1 MPDAHRRVGRPV
13 PLHDGLA
20 KVTGKAVYT
29 HDFERPDMLHAAVVR
44 SPWPHAEILG
54 VDVSA
59 ALAAPGVRAV
69 VTGFHDVE
77 RAFLNYG
84 PAFAD
89 RFPLARD
96 RVRFVGEE
104 VAAVAADTLAEAR
117 AAAALIEVRYQPL
130 PAAMTVHES
139 LQDGAPHIHLRD
151 NLPPNVAQESQAVFG
166 EVDAAFQR
174 AHLVLDDVFEHG
186 LVAPVCMETN
196 GAVASF
202 DAETSEMDIWAPTQA
217 PFFVRKEIAHI
228 LGLERDQ
235 VRVRPVVIGGGFGGK
250 SQCPEPIGIAALLSM
265 KAKRPVKLVLTRREE
280 FLSGKTDHGKTMR
293 VRSAFAEDGTV
304 LARHTEF
311 LVDNGAY
318 THMGPA
324 YISAVRQRTCN
335 LYRVGSAGFDGKLVH
350 TNKVSGGS
358 YRGMGAPQI
367 IWAIESQIE
376 QAARRL
382 GKDSLGYRM
391 EIANQPGDETPL
403 GWKIGTCALAECL
416 AEAGRRIGWEAHR
429 RSRPANRGIGFAAM
443 INPSVGV
450 LYPEG
455 NFANVSLQLTE
466 QGRLLLGTQA
476 ADAGT
481 GQNTVLAQMAAERLG
496 CDDALIDVVHMDTE
510 LAPDDLGSAA
520 SRVTFVTGAAALD
533 AGARFDK
540 LLKTRLAERWDVTP
554 DEVMLEADWV
564 HCRGDNARRLPL
576 AKVYELEGDLRVE
589 GHHEIDLPRPDPKT
603 GYGHYAATYGFGAQ
617 AVEIEVDPG
626 TGHVRVLKVVVVQDI
641 GRVINPLTLEGQMH
655 GGIVQG
661 IGMALNEDLV
671 IDHGQPVNATMVNY
685 RVPRMV
691 EAPAIECH
699 FIETNDPTGPLGA
712 KAGGEHSINP
722 TIGAIANAITDATGL
737 YLKSLPM
744 TPQKVLDAL
753 SEGAGPRPARK
764 AWKRP
769 FNAEVAAV
777 RALYPSTVFPLAKKL
792 GAKFSK
798 GRKKVE
804 SFEYR
809 RATSVDEAL
818 ALLNLQ
824 AGRAMVVAGGTD
836 LYVGTR
842 QGIYAPARVV
852 DINAIEAL
860 RTIEMN
866 AGTTRIGAG
875 VTLSEIIEH
884 EALRARHPSLCEGA
898 ELIAT
903 TQIRNVATLAGDL
916 CQEKRCWFFRS
927 AFPCYKFGGMTCPC
941 YAVTGDNRHHSIKG
955 ARRCAAP
962 CIADAA
968 PILNALDAAVEIVGP
983 GGLRSI
989 PLAGF
994 YTWSGETVV
1003 APGELIT
1010 AVTIPH
1016 AGAGAATS
1024 EVFEK
1029 YAQWQGDFA
1038 EASVAIWLAWDQGRL
1053 TTARVAFGGV
1063 SPLPE
1068 RSAAVERALLAGGTS
1083 NEALRAAAEQ
1093 AVHGA
1098 LPLRDNRSK
1107 VDLLVNLTERAAR
1120 RALDRGPG

>member
-1 MPDAHRRVGRPV
+1 MAANVHRRVGQPV
-13 PLHDGLA
+13 PLADGLE
-20 KVTGKAVYT
+20 KVTGSAVYT
-29 HDFERPDMLHAAVVR
+29 HDFELPDMTHAAVVR
-44 SPWPHAEILG
+44 SPWPHAEILE
-54 VDVSA
+54 VDIA
-59 ALAAPGVRAV
+59 MALEAPGVRAIV
-69 VTGFHDVE
+69 SGFHDVE

-89 RFPLARD
+89 RYPLARD

-104 VAAVAADTLAEAR
+104 VAAVAADTLAQAK
-117 AAAALIEVRYQPL
+117 AAAKLIEVRYRPL
-130 PAAMTVHES
+130 PAAMTVHDA
-139 LQDGAPHIHLRD
+139 LAKGAPNIHLRE
-151 NLPPNVAQESQAVFG
+151 NLPPNVAQVSRAEFG
-166 EVDAAFQR
+166 DVDAAFES

-202 DAETSEMDIWAPTQA
+202 NAATNEIDIWAPTQA

-235 VRVRPVVIGGGFGGK
+235 VRVRSVVIGGGFGGK

-265 KAKRPVKLVLTRREE
+265 KAQRPVKLTLSRREE
-280 FLSGKTDHGKTMR
+280 FVSGKTDHGKQMR

-335 LYRVGSAGFDGKLVH
+335 LYRVGAAGFDGKLVH

-367 IWAIESQIE
+367 IWAIESQVE
-376 QAARRL
+376 QAARAL
-382 GKDSLGYRM
+382 GKDSLAYRL

-416 AEAGRRIGWEAHR
+416 AEAGRRIGWEPHR
-429 RSRPANRGIGFAAM
+429 RARKPNRGIGFAAM

-455 NFANVSLQLTE
+455 NFANVSLQLTA

-481 GQNTVLAQMAAERLG
+481 GQNTILAQMASEMMG
-496 CDDALIDVVHMDTE
+496 CDEALIDVVHMDTQ

-520 SRVTFVTGAAALD
+520 SRVTFVTGAAAVD
-533 AGARFDK
+533 AGTRFITE
-540 LLKTRLAERWDVTP
+540 LKSRLGERWGVSP
-554 DEVMLEADWV
+554 DEVALDDGWV
-564 HCRGDNARRLPL
+564 HCRGDNARRLSL
-576 AKVYELEGDLRVE
+576 ETVFELEGDLRVI
-589 GHHEIDLPRPDPKT
+589 GRHEIDLPRPDPKT

-617 AVEIEVDPG
+617 AVEVEVDPS

-661 IGMALNEDLV
+661 IGMALNEEV
-671 IDHGQPVNATMVNY
+671 VMDHGQPVNATMVNY
-685 RVPRMV
+685 RVPRIT
-691 EAPAIECH
+691 ETPSIQCH
-699 FIETNDPTGPLGA
+699 FIETDDPTGPLGA

-722 TIGAIANAITDATGL
+722 TVGAIANAITDATGL

-744 TPQKVLDAL
+744 TPQKILTAL
-753 SEGAGPRPARK
+753 GEGSPQKLARK
-764 AWKRP
+764 PWKRP
-769 FNAEVAAV
+769 FNAEIATV

-798 GRKKVE
+798 GRKQVERFDFKV
-804 SFEYR
+804 
-809 RATSVDEAL
+809 ATSVQQAL
-818 ALLNLQ
+818 DLLNPDE
-824 AGRAMVVAGGTD
+824 GRAMVAAGGTD

-842 QGIYAPARVV
+842 QGIYAPTRVV
-852 DINAIEAL
+852 DINAIDCLQSIDVGPNE
-860 RTIEMN
+860 
-866 AGTTRIGAG
+866 TRIGAG
-875 VTLSEIIEH
+875 VTLSRIIEH
-884 EALRARHPSLCEGA
+884 DALRERHPSLHEGVS
-898 ELIAT
+898 LIAT
-903 TQIRNVATLAGDL
+903 TQVRNVATLVGDL

-941 YAVTGDNRHHSIKG
+941 YAVIGDNRHHSIKG

-962 CIADAA
+962 CVADAA
-968 PILNALDAAVEIVGP
+968 PILNALDAAVQIEGP
-983 GGLRSI
+983 AGSRVV
-989 PLAGF
+989 PLSAF

-1003 APGELIT
+1003 GPGELVS
-1010 AVTIPH
+1010 AVTIPRP
-1016 AGAGAATS
+1016 AAPVT

-1029 YAQWQGDFA
+1029 YAQWRGDFA
-1038 EASVAIWLAWDQGRL
+1038 EASVAIRL
-1053 TTARVAFGGV
+1053 QWRGAEVSEARVAFGGV

-1068 RSAAVERALLAGGTS
+1068 RCAQVERALVSGPLS
-1083 NEALRAAAEQ
+1083 NDAVRHAAEQ
-1093 AVHGA
+1093 GVHGA
-1098 LPLRDNRSK
+1098 LPLRDNENK
-1107 VDLLVNLTERAAR
+1107 VALLVNLTERAAL
-1120 RALDRGPG
+1120 RALGLRTT